1 MNLRM
6 VTVGTAI
13 SLCTL
18 ACSSA
23 AIAASF
29 FDPRGRLI
37 DGISR
42 TWAFFILKAAGAQI
56 TVSGDEHLEP
66 GRPYIVISNHASHF
80 DVPVLV
86 RAMSGLQLRWVAKKE
101 LLKVPV
107 FGWAIQRAGHII
119 IDRSD
124 RNAAFESMRHAGE
137 RIRNGTSV
145 MVFAE
150 GTRSVDGRMGP
161 FKKGGFIL
169 AREVE
174 VPILP
179 VTIIGSWRIHRK
191 DSWRIHPGTIDVVI
205 GPPVDPSED
214 ASGKMEEL
222 IEGVRRTIVQM
233 AEGGQKDE

>member
-6 VTVGTAI
+6 AAVFAAI
-13 SLCTL
+13 ALCTL
-18 ACSSA
+18 LASSA
-23 AIAASF
+23 AIICSF
-29 FDPRGRLI
+29 FDRRGRLI
-37 DGISR
+37 DIVSR
-42 TWAFFILKAAGAQI
+42 TWAFLILKAAGAKVA
-56 TVSGDEHLEP
+56 VSGLEHLEP
-66 GRPYIVISNHASHF
+66 DRPYIVIANHASHF

-86 RAMSGLQLRWVAKKE
+86 RAMPGLQLRWVAKKE
-101 LLKVPV
+101 LLKIPV

-124 RNAAFESMRHAGE
+124 RNAAYESMRHART

-150 GTRSVDGRMGP
+150 GTRSVEGRMGP

-174 VPILP
+174 VQILP
-179 VTIIGSWRIHRK
+179 VTICGSWRIHHK

-214 ASGKMEEL
+214 ASGKMEDL
-222 IEGVRRTIVQM
+222 IDGVRRTIGGPG
-233 AEGGQKDE
+233 EG